1 MLERMIV
8 KHWIALTVGFTLLG
22 VLIRVRYN
30 TQGHFAIGGEW
41 LVPEFMLFIEW
52 LIRMMRGVLIDAG
65 IIRGHKKRC
74 RGTRVQHDR
83 REVYRTGSV
92 MVEEPATALPVER
105 RQSRCTEC
113 AKHGLMQRARKVHL
127 QAWKM
132 QKNVLTKIK
141 GTAYLIPTETRYI
154 RYQQILGLP
163 ATMW

>member
-65 IIRGHKKRC
+65 IIRGHKKKC

-92 MVEEPATALPVER
+92 R
-105 RQSRCTEC
+105 REKSGSSR
-113 AKHGLMQRARKVHL
+113 
-127 QAWKM
+127 
-132 QKNVLTKIK
+132 
-141 GTAYLIPTETRYI
+141 
-154 RYQQILGLP
+154 
-163 ATMW
+163 

>member
-8 KHWIALTVGFTLLG
+8 KHWMALTVGFVLLG

-41 LVPEFMLFIEW
+41 LMPGFMLFVEW
-52 LIRMMRGVLIDAG
+52 LIRKMMEVLIDAG

-92 MVEEPATALPVER
+92 R
-105 RQSRCTEC
+105 REKSGSSR
-113 AKHGLMQRARKVHL
+113 
-127 QAWKM
+127 
-132 QKNVLTKIK
+132 
-141 GTAYLIPTETRYI
+141 
-154 RYQQILGLP
+154 
-163 ATMW
+163 